1 MNEKPLG
8 MRELRDGMGAV
19 SADFL
24 QNEVL
29 GQGR

>member
-8 MRELRDGMGAV
+8 TRELQDGMGAV